1 MTFCLPVVQS
11 TAKHGRRVCSKP
23 RFSSMHV
30 ARSSGVIIVVAVAK
44 LLVRICYW
52 LPRCVFPSWLSVQVK
67 KYHES
72 ALIEAQI
79 LRDVNSKERAI
90 RRQKQQESLC
100 VEMLGQFEHLGHC
113 CLVFECLGLS
123 LYDYLKK
130 NEYRGFPMNILRP
143 IAQELLQ
150 VRYRSRLRC
159 CLFALLL
166 RVSPFYV
173 AYFC

>member
-1 MTFCLPVVQS
+1 MCFSCPTDCLN
-11 TAKHGRRVCSKP
+11 K
-23 RFSSMHV
+23 
-30 ARSSGVIIVVAVAK
+30 
-44 LLVRICYW
+44 
-52 LPRCVFPSWLSVQVK
+52 VK

-100 VEMLGQFEHLGHC
+100 VEMLGQFEHSGHC

-130 NEYRGFPMNILRP
+130 NEYRGFPMNVLRP

-150 VRYRSRLRC
+150 VEIRTYGDGLSC
-159 CLFALLL
+159 YCWCLFM
-166 RVSPFYV
+166 SF
-173 AYFC
+173 FHF